1 MRQKYLTV
9 ILVKNINIFVL
20 TKPTHM
26 KKILF
31 TPLAVFATANL
42 FAAFTET
49 ANTFDSVSGFDIVGT
64 GSVSELAS
72 SSYSWIRFSGTLN
85 FDGDAG
91 LTLTASNTKL
101 GTSANYS
108 FVALNSSG
116 ATLNFTGQ
124 GILRTAQSNTAG
136 INTYNGP
143 ITINVANGA
152 GGIITPKVCAQN
164 QELTLNL
171 HQENAIRRNDGS
183 GFSLCVVKTTNFNM
197 TANQHIGAD
206 FRSGTITNFN
216 ITNGSYLFIDRVDN
230 ILTNGITT
238 NFQIADNKLE
248 DGAILF
254 NKDIVS
260 SGYNSETGDI
270 IIQVSSRLQT
280 IHIKDSTGKALT
292 GLDWDEVSID
302 GNDYFKLTGMAV
314 PEPAEWAAIFGA
326 AALALAVYR
335 RRK

>member
-1 MRQKYLTV
+1 M
-9 ILVKNINIFVL
+9 KN
-20 TKPTHM
+20 
-26 KKILF
+26 ILF
-31 TPLAVFATANL
+31 TPLAIFATANL

-108 FVALNSSG
+108 FMALNPSG
-116 ATLNFTGQ
+116 ATLNFTG
-124 GILRTAQSNTAG
+124 AG
-136 INTYNGP
+136 TLTTPNANNAGLNSFNGP
-143 ITINVANGA
+143 LTINVANGA

-164 QELTLNL
+164 HTLTLNL
-171 HQENAIRRNDGS
+171 NQENAIRRADGT
-183 GFSLCVVKTTNFNM
+183 GFNLCLVTDSNLSM
-197 TANQHIGAD
+197 SANQHIGTD
-206 FRSGTITNFN
+206 FRANTNLNLN
-216 ITNGSYLFIDRVDN
+216 ITNGSYLFVDRVDMV
-230 ILTNGITT
+230 IKDGITAGIK
-238 NFQIADNKLE
+238 IADNKLE

-254 NKDIVS
+254 NKDIVKT
-260 SGYNSETGDI
+260 GYDSETGKLAIFSGAKTQNIDI
-270 IIQVSSRLQT
+270 KTSGNT
-280 IHIKDSTGKALT
+280 ALT
-292 GLDWDEVSID
+292 GLNWNEVSID
-302 GNDYFKLTGMAV
+302 GKDYYMLTGMAV

>member
-1 MRQKYLTV
+1 
-9 ILVKNINIFVL
+9 
-20 TKPTHM
+20 M
-26 KKILF
+26 KKILL
-31 TPLAVFATANL
+31 TPIIFLAAANL
-42 FAAFTET
+42 FAALTET
-49 ANTFDSVSGFDIVGT
+49 LNENFKDVTGKTVVPGYDIVGT
-64 GSVSELAS
+64 GSVNDLAS
-72 SSYSWIRFSGTLN
+72 STYNWIRLSGTLN
-85 FDGDAG
+85 FDSDKSI
-91 LTLTASNTKL
+91 TLTADNTLL
-101 GTSANYS
+101 GTSSYYS
-108 FVALNSSG
+108 FLALNSSG

-254 NKDIVS
+254 DKDIVS